1 MPANILNL
9 PQYRVL
15 RVEETDHD
23 YHVTA
28 EPVDV
33 ASICQHCQS
42 DRLISWGTREQVFK
56 DLPMHGKRVGIY
68 IDTKRLRCQAC
79 GKTFSQALPVL
90 AENRMMTDRLVKWI
104 GQQSLKR
111 TFTSLADETG
121 VVEGTIR
128 NIFRDYINELEQTVR
143 FETPKWMGI
152 DGDRE
157 NNRYANLRQVTNQQ
171 NSFNAGIRKDSLSGV
186 RGVIYNERREKWEAW
201 IGFNGKTRYLGGF
214 DSFDTAVEVRRKV
227 ALDVYGKYA
236 SEINR

>member
-1 MPANILNL
+1 MNL

-33 ASICQHCQS
+33 TSACPHCQS
-42 DRLISWGTREQVFK
+42 DRLTSWGTREQVFK

-68 IDTKRLRCQAC
+68 IDTKRLRCQVC
-79 GKTFSQALPVL
+79 GKTFSQALPLL

-104 GQQSLKR
+104 GQQSLKH

-128 NIFRDYINELEQTVR
+128 NIFRDYITHVPVHLLPMSPVCTRGRGESFGRGEFFGGCRHCEGRRPVAIRATHEPFRL
-143 FETPKWMGI
+143 
-152 DGDRE
+152 DH
-157 NNRYANLRQVTNQQ
+157 
-171 NSFNAGIRKDSLSGV
+171 NSG
-186 RGVIYNERREKWEAW
+186 
-201 IGFNGKTRYLGGF
+201 GKIAPFPRTLLM
-214 DSFDTAVEVRRKV
+214 AQ
-227 ALDVYGKYA
+227 
-236 SEINR
+236 